1 MTAIGLLPGALRVV
15 LVGGFAS
22 ARSRVAVARSFDL
35 GEAQGASLA
44 GFRYLR
50 FREFRVEDLR
60 ISASGLRG
68 FRFEAL
74 KLLRRRHATAKI

>member
-1 MTAIGLLPGALRVV
+1 M
-15 LVGGFAS
+15 LVGGFASS

-35 GEAQGASLA
+35 GEAQGASLG

-50 FREFRVEDLR
+50 FREFREFRVEDLR

-74 KLLRRRHATAKI
+74 KLLHRRHATAKI

>member
-15 LVGGFAS
+15 LVGGFASS

-35 GEAQGASLA
+35 GEAQGASLG

-50 FREFRVEDLR
+50 FREFRVDLR

-74 KLLRRRHATAKI
+74 KLLHRRHATAKI